1 MPFPTTSVHSVS
13 PSRKLTSQ
21 FDVGLGD
28 FAAFEAEPSKAD
40 DAVDST
46 SDDPQ
51 SKVDPGDDE
60 QQLNVPDGDGNGCTD
75 DDEQQQEQPD
85 IRQMTARQL
94 RNLCKSHN
102 LTVRGRK
109 DEILSRLKDVLKIDC
124 EDGSGDFQADESN
137 DESLW
142 FRQGV
147 LDREDEAKLRKC
159 AKDMGMMVEESF
171 LKAHVHVVCNVQHI
185 EHTMMWACCGELGAS
200 KGSPMLSGANAG
212 HKLVMSL
219 ALAGKR
225 VMDLEFL
232 LTGARKAASLKY
244 MQATSV
250 FVTPGQI
257 CELYFSKPVC
267 HGSKG
272 VYYAPRAALGSLQVR
287 SRHEALGS
295 LQVRSRPCR
304 EVKAPERYSPQSSV
318 HDDADSDW
326 DGISLDEDASVH
338 SLSSDSS
345 EARSIV

>member
-28 FAAFEAEPSKAD
+28 FAAFEAQPSKAD
-40 DAVDST
+40 DAVDLT

-102 LTVRGRK
+102 LTVRGQK

-124 EDGSGDFQADESN
+124 EDGSGDFQADGESN

-147 LDREDEAKLRKC
+147 LDREDEAKLR
-159 AKDMGMMVEESF
+159 MVEESF

-185 EHTMMWACCGELGAS
+185 EHTMMWACCGEVGAS
-200 KGSPMLSGANAG
+200 KGSPMPYCPANAG
-212 HKLVMSL
+212 HKWAQSVMSL

-232 LTGARKAASLKY
+232 LTGGKIGASWKY
-244 MQATSV
+244 MPRSVNCTSASQFATGQNGYTV
-250 FVTPGQI
+250 PTKLGPGQPAG
-257 CELYFSKPVC
+257 EKQ
-267 HGSKG
+267 
-272 VYYAPRAALGSLQVR
+272 ALPG
-287 SRHEALGS
+287 G
-295 LQVRSRPCR
+295 
-304 EVKAPERYSPQSSV
+304 QSTRV
-318 HDDADSDW
+318 
-326 DGISLDEDASVH
+326 L
-338 SLSSDSS
+338 LTS
-345 EARSIV
+345 EFCP